1 MDATDEALSAGF
13 WTDLFAEF
21 EGGARALSLDGE
33 GGAARLDEDDGTG
46 ARPDIEVVVHGCQ
59 DVAFPAEILVH
70 ETARR
75 PCTSLSALQAR

>member
-1 MDATDEALSAGF
+1 M
-13 WTDLFAEF
+13 
-21 EGGARALSLDGE
+21 SLDGE

-46 ARPDIEVVVHGCQ
+46 ARLDIEVVVRGCQ